1 MPWGSFLGKIA
12 SAASEFADAVT
23 GGTSSERRPSQP
35 RVGESERRA
44 AAAAAAAMAA
54 AEAEAEEQRVQATS
68 EDLLNAAARVVVEA
82 PRGDGGRQSLGAHD
96 SSLLQDDAEDVAHEF
111 INADAPPTSRRLQ
124 Q

>member
-35 RVGESERRA
+35 RVGESERR

-96 SSLLQDDAEDVAHEF
+96 SSLLQDDDEDVAHEF
-111 INADAPPTSRRLQ
+111 IAADVPPRRLQ
-124 Q
+124 